1 MTINDLINRLEE
13 LKSTYGGN
21 LLVGV
26 EDTSRPFV
34 IINHWID
41 KVEVYQETGPVEFN
55 YCCIIMN
62 DDSDIIDE
70 YLNKRGKKLLPSKIV
85 DL

>member
-1 MTINDLINRLEE
+1 MTITELINRLEE
-13 LKSTYGGN
+13 LKSTYSGN

-26 EDTSRPFV
+26 EDTSRPF
-34 IINHWID
+34 IFINHWID

-55 YCCIIMN
+55 YCCIIMD
-62 DDSDIIDE
+62 DDSNIIDE
-70 YLNKRGKKLLPSKIV
+70 YLSKRGKKLLPSKIV

>member
-1 MTINDLINRLEE
+1 MTITELINKLEE

-21 LLVGV
+21 LMVGV
-26 EDTSRPFV
+26 EDTSRPLIF
-34 IINHWID
+34 INHWVD
-41 KVEVYQETGPVEFN
+41 KVEIYKETGPIEFN
-55 YCCIIMN
+55 YCCIIMD
-62 DDSDIIDE
+62 DDSDIIDK